1 MKKTYL
7 VIECCYGSYQGVSTI
22 EANDIY
28 EAYETSE
35 NEGHNAASFS
45 IYDLS
50 EAKKL
55 IRDLLKE
62 VRQNGNNSRVR
73 NSSRE
78 RTLCR
83 A

>member
-1 MKKTYL
+1 MKKYL
-7 VIECCYGSYQGVSTI
+7 VIECCYGSYQGVSLI

-28 EAYETSE
+28 EAYEVTES
-35 NEGHNAASFS
+35 EGHNASSFS

-55 IRDLLKE
+55 IKDLTRE
-62 VRQNGNNSRVR
+62 VRNAKHNEIRGDC
-73 NSSRE
+73 RE